1 MTLFYI
7 SAVLSLLLAGFVL
20 TLKQSRAAHVCFAG
34 ALIVM
39 AALNGLTAGFEPD
52 GPATVSL
59 LKVFLAATLPVL
71 LFLHIKA
78 LTRSS
83 AAFRR
88 LDGVHALG
96 PLAILLVSEV
106 PGAGLQA
113 FRDILLFGLWGAYA
127 LLAVREAVL
136 VGQAGERKPAMR
148 LWVWLLSVWMAGV
161 AVIDL
166 ALALLADPA
175 SSREFRLLFL
185 VAGGLLLAT
194 VATMLFAVLH
204 RSDLLGWITDR
215 PPKRVARSENLIE
228 VLERG
233 MRQSRAFL
241 DPNLTLAR
249 FARQMSQPQRAV
261 ADEINDR
268 RGRNFRAWLNGFRIE
283 EARRLMQDDPLRSIT
298 EVFLDAGFQAK
309 STFNA
314 AFKAET
320 GLSPSAW
327 RATLTKSDG

>member
-20 TLKQSRAAHVCFAG
+20 TLKQRRAAHACFAG
-34 ALIVM
+34 ALIVL

-52 GPATVSL
+52 GPAIVSL
-59 LKVFLAATLPVL
+59 LKVFFAAILPVL
-71 LFLHIKA
+71 LLLHIKA

-96 PLAILLVSEV
+96 PLAILFVSEM

-113 FRDILLFGLWGAYA
+113 FRDFLLFGLWCVYA

-136 VGQAGERKPAMR
+136 VDTSKSTLR
-148 LWVWLLSVWMAGV
+148 LWVWLLSVWMSGV

-166 ALALLADPA
+166 ALAIRADQP
-175 SSREFRLLFL
+175 SYPDLRLLFL
-185 VAGGLLLAT
+185 VAGGVLLAT
-194 VATMLFAVLH
+194 IATVLFAALH

-215 PPKRVARSENLIE
+215 PPRRVVRPDHLIE
-228 VLERG
+228 ALERR
-233 MRQSRAFL
+233 MHQSRAFL

-249 FARQMSQPQRAV
+249 FARQVGQPQRVV

-268 RGRNFRAWLNGFRIE
+268 RKRNFRAWLNGFRTE
-283 EARRLMQDDPLRSIT
+283 EARRLMKEDPQRSIT
-298 EVFLDAGFQAK
+298 EVFLDAGFQTK

-327 RATLTKSDG
+327 RAQQTE